1 MFHSL
6 DSPIKL
12 KCRELTAHTGGKL
25 RCVEG
30 KVAVQFVFN
39 RSDRSPDGGIIVAGA
54 GLRYLGNILR
64 IESKAIYSV
73 RALFESRT
81 SELYA
86 QLAIPPLCRLNFNHR
101 SADFLKIL
109 DMELMSRGLV
119 RFWRLPGPNHDSTRA
134 ASVGYIQSYFGSG
147 EVSECGQWSCSF

>member
-25 RCVEG
+25 ARCVEG
-30 KVAVQFVFN
+30 KGAVQFVFN
-39 RSDRSPDGGIIVAGA
+39 RSDRSTDGGIIVAGA

-81 SELYA
+81 RELCA
-86 QLAIPPLCRLNFNHR
+86 
-101 SADFLKIL
+101 
-109 DMELMSRGLV
+109 
-119 RFWRLPGPNHDSTRA
+119 
-134 ASVGYIQSYFGSG
+134 
-147 EVSECGQWSCSF
+147 